1 MRSKVFSLLKWAVG
15 LLVLAV
21 LGLLAIRA
29 YDAQRG
35 PPLSRWHTYTPHDL
49 TAKQIRKIEWAEYV
63 KAENALFDEVRAKV
77 SEKLEPEERIPA
89 NRYFDGSPIYPGRF
103 ATDWNRSYILEPE
116 GTPAGGT
123 PAGGV
128 PAGGMPAGGMPA
140 GAVVLLHG
148 LTDSPYSLRHIARR
162 YRAHGWVSVAIRLPA
177 HGTVPAGLTDVEW
190 EDWAEA
196 TRLAVREAR
205 RRIGPSK
212 PLHLVGFSNGGAL
225 AMKYALDALG
235 DKALTRPDRIVL
247 ISPMIGITAFARFAG
262 FFGWPAIFPAFAN
275 AAWLSVTP
283 EFNPFKYNSF
293 PINGARQ
300 SSLLT
305 RVLQAQIT
313 SYARDNRLAELPPI
327 LTFQSVVDFTVST
340 RAIVTALYGNLP
352 ANGSELVLFDL
363 NRNALVSPLLR
374 ANVEGA
380 LDRLVPAPPRPY
392 TTTIITNAGPGTGEV
407 VERVVEAGATTERT
421 RMLGLTYP
429 RDVYSLSHVA
439 IPFPVSDA
447 LYGMDPGTDEDFG
460 VNLGTM
466 TTRGEVGV
474 LILPLDSLVRM
485 ASNPFFPYMRE
496 RIEEG
501 IVGRA
506 ASKPQ
511 AAASLPAK

>member
-1 MRSKVFSLLKWAVG
+1 MKGMRSKLFSLLKWTVG

-21 LGLLAIRA
+21 VGLLAIRA

-49 TAKQIRKIEWAEYV
+49 TAKTIRKIEWPEYLE
-63 KAENALFDEVRAKV
+63 AENALFDEVRTKV
-77 SEKLEPEERIPA
+77 TEKLEPEERVPT

-103 ATDWNRSYILEPE
+103 ATDWNRSYILEPD
-116 GTPAGGT
+116 GA
-123 PAGGV
+123 
-128 PAGGMPAGGMPA
+128 PA

-148 LTDSPYSLRHIARR
+148 LTDSPYSLRHVARR

-177 HGTVPAGLTDVEW
+177 HDTVPAGLTDVAW

-212 PLHLVGFSNGGAL
+212 PLHIVGFSNGGAL
-225 AMKYALDALG
+225 AMQYALDALG
-235 DKALTRPDRIVL
+235 DKTLTRPDRVVL

-262 FFGWPAIFPAFAN
+262 FFGWPAVFPAFAN

-305 RVLQAQIT
+305 RVLQEQIA
-313 SYARDNRLAELPPI
+313 SYARDNRLGELPPI

-374 ANVEGA
+374 ASVEGA
-380 LDRLVPAPPRPY
+380 LDRLVPAPASIKWP
-392 TTTIITNAGPGTGEV
+392 A
-407 VERVVEAGATTERT
+407 RVSCSEKV
-421 RMLGLTYP
+421 
-429 RDVYSLSHVA
+429 
-439 IPFPVSDA
+439 
-447 LYGMDPGTDEDFG
+447 
-460 VNLGTM
+460 
-466 TTRGEVGV
+466 
-474 LILPLDSLVRM
+474 
-485 ASNPFFPYMRE
+485 
-496 RIEEG
+496 
-501 IVGRA
+501 
-506 ASKPQ
+506 
-511 AAASLPAK
+511 